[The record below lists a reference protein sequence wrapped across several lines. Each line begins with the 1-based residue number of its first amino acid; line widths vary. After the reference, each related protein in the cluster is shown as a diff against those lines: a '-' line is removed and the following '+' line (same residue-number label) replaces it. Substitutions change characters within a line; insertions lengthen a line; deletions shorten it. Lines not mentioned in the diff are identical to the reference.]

1 MKTVCASPLICKQP
15 PAFVNAHNKKQKY
28 AVIYKDEGGKYT
40 RHYPL
45 ELSIAQTTRKVSL
58 ASFIKCNNPACSR
71 HIQVYSSPEFASDTL
86 FQVEACN
93 RSGFRGPLRFSKTP
107 VSVWRQK
114 ANVWSFE
121 TFNDVALEVHC
132 KFQKVSC
139 KVSCPVCSG
148 LTQFVVAVATDD
160 GCIEET
166 LPVVVKSKRKIP
178 ASMRNKSQRE
188 INAYKAKSRSG
199 KHCLDK
205 KTNTNTAKRRKLSH
219 VVVVDASKKSEKQK
233 TQKAATMFEKNL
245 TALERQFLKMTDKEK
260 VLYVQQKEQRIQQ
273 LETELKYVKSV
284 LDTVAK
290 QGAYVHKPKN
300 FSAAESLSPLFGMSK
315 AVEDTLF
322 VDTNTHPFTVKD
334 ATVPEPITSFFADI
348 DREPMS
354 ELADIDLADWD
365 LP

>member
-1 MKTVCASPLICKQP
+1 MKTACVSPLISKQP
-15 PAFVNAHNKKQKY
+15 LAFVNAHNKKQKY

-45 ELSIAQTTRKVSL
+45 RLSIAQATRKVSL

-71 HIQVYSSPEFASDTL
+71 HVQVYSSPEFAGDTL

-93 RSGFRGPLRFSKTP
+93 RSGFRGPLRFSTSP
-107 VSVWRQK
+107 VSVWADK

-132 KFQKVSC
+132 KFLKVSC

-188 INAYKAKSRSG
+188 INAYKAKSRMG
-199 KHCLDK
+199 KHCLDN
-205 KTNTNTAKRRKLSH
+205 KTNTKTAKRRKLSD
-219 VVVVDASKKSEKQK
+219 VIVVDTPQKSEKQE
-233 TQKAATMFEKNL
+233 TPKALTSFEKNL
-245 TALERQFLKMTDKEK
+245 TPLERRFLEMTDKEK

-273 LETELKYVKSV
+273 LETELNYVKSV

-290 QGAYVHKPKN
+290 QGAYVPKPKN

-334 ATVPEPITSFFADI
+334 ATVPEPLTSFLADI
-348 DREPMS
+348 DREQMP
-354 ELADIDLADWD
+354 ELADIDLASWD